1 MKVNKRL
8 KWGPASPGIGAV
20 CLVVAFVASMVA
32 GEVSADTPVTAI
44 KGTPLV
50 VPAAVLGVS
59 NPYVVRAALPTPTAR
74 RFVLSKDVRSLAKR
88 VDTVARYGLD
98 LNQRTPQ
105 PQKLQLRFESRDF
118 GGLLQLCYRH

>member
-8 KWGPASPGIGAV
+8 KWGPASLGIGAV

-32 GEVSADTPVTAI
+32 SEVSADTPVTAI

-88 VDTVARYGLD
+88 VDAVARHGLD